1 MTRPSP
7 RQGHQDVRLSE
18 CDGCDCPREP
28 SVNKGESA
36 PRQEF
41 HVRCLQQDWLRRVA
55 TIPVALAA
63 TAGAEISG
71 ERTGQ
76 TRPPI
81 VNCDPFS

>member
-18 CDGCDCPREP
+18 CDGCDCLREP

-41 HVRCLQQDWLRRVA
+41 HVRSLQLDWLRRVA
-55 TIPVALAA
+55 TIPIALVVES
-63 TAGAEISG
+63 GAEISG

-76 TRPPI
+76 TRLPI
-81 VNCDPFS
+81 VNCGRLS